1 MEGSQGEVLQAQV
14 GSLVGQDQACDAAH
28 LRLLVD
34 ELQVAQLRRVQ
45 AFPRQQPVAG
55 IDGHLHSQTG
65 APQHVVHS
73 LCASFK
79 DAL

>member
-1 MEGSQGEVLQAQV
+1 MGSLISQG
-14 GSLVGQDQACDAAH
+14 QACGAAH

-55 IDGHLHSQTG
+55 VDGDLHCQVG
-65 APQHVVHS
+65 APQHVVRS
-73 LCASFK
+73 QCASVC